1 MTIGIYDIPTERDL
15 ESYPYLVESGL
26 DVPQLHGIFT
36 LQSSWGLQKRP
47 KTGFYTNLIDFHQK
61 YYSHVSQRDVGR
73 AIHPWMQ
80 GCVDKKFP
88 LNAYRKILRI
98 KGKKADTDAELPYST
113 GKIY

>member
-1 MTIGIYDIPTERDL
+1 
-15 ESYPYLVESGL
+15 
-26 DVPQLHGIFT
+26 
-36 LQSSWGLQKRP
+36 
-47 KTGFYTNLIDFHQK
+47 
-61 YYSHVSQRDVGR
+61 
-73 AIHPWMQ
+73 MQ